1 MSAAQLDAVIKD
13 VQACFGAWG
22 PDTTL
27 DQMRKDWDEVFA
39 KHPCSVGAKCENVV
53 AGGVPTLRITAPG
66 AEPDRAILY
75 LHGGG
80 YVFGSPRSHRD
91 LGEFLSRAA
100 KAQVFLLDYRLAPE
114 HPFPA
119 AVDDATAAYRWLLE
133 SGFKP
138 ERIAVSGD
146 SAGGG
151 LCVATLLSIRNH
163 KLPMPA
169 CAVPLSPWADLECTS
184 ETFTTKAKDDPMVQR
199 EMTHQLAGMYVPN
212 GGNLRDP
219 LVSPLHGDLKG
230 LPPLLIQVGER
241 ETLLGDSQR
250 LEQLAKKAGVP
261 VTLEIEPGQIHVYQ
275 IFASRLDE
283 GVTAIDR
290 IGRFIRRH
298 TGG

>member
-1 MSAAQLDAVIKD
+1 MSATQLDAVIKD
-13 VQACFGAWG
+13 VQACFSAWT
-22 PDTTL
+22 PETSL
-27 DQMRKDWDEVFA
+27 DQMRNDWDEVFT
-39 KHPCSVGAKCENVV
+39 KNPCKVGAKCEKVD
-53 AGGVPTLRITAPG
+53 AGGVPALRISA
-66 AEPDRAILY
+66 ADAAPDRAVLY

-80 YVFGSPRSHRD
+80 YVFGSSRSHRD
-91 LGEFLSRAA
+91 LGEFLSKAA
-100 KAQVFLLDYRLAPE
+100 KAQVFMLDYRLAPE

-119 AVDDATAAYRWLLE
+119 AVDDATAAYRWLLK

-138 ERIAVSGD
+138 EKIAVSGD

-151 LCVATLLSIRNH
+151 LAFATLLSIKNH

-169 CAVPLSPWADLECTS
+169 CAVPLSPWADLECTG
-184 ETFTTKAKDDPMVQR
+184 ETFVSKAADDPMVQR
-199 EMTHQLAGMYVPN
+199 DFTRQLAGMYVPQ
-212 GGNLRDP
+212 GGSLRDP

-241 ETLLGDSQR
+241 ETLLDDSVR
-250 LEQLAKKAGVP
+250 MADLAKKAGVD
-261 VTLEIEPGQIHVYQ
+261 VTLEVEPGQIHVYQ

-290 IGRFIRRH
+290 IGRFILRH